1 MSQQPTPPASGAYPY
16 QQQPS
21 DSGSNTTLVV
31 LVVAVAM
38 LLVFVLVYFLVLD
51 DPDGGTGSALPT
63 ATTVPAVTVVPAA
76 PAAPAATAATALP
89 ATPAPTAAPLVI
101 APCVTAAIDES
112 TTGRR
117 GEVALYQQTLKNLGY
132 DPGGVDGFFGP
143 KTTDAAF
150 AEIGDNGSLG
160 EIFPDPP
167 VAILFSAFQRL
178 GIACP

>member
-1 MSQQPTPPASGAYPY
+1 VLIAILVALSM
-16 QQQPS
+16 
-21 DSGSNTTLVV
+21 TL
-31 LVVAVAM
+31 L
-38 LLVFVLVYFLVLD
+38 FVLVYFLFLQD
-51 DPDGGTGSALPT
+51 SSDGGVAIESATTT
-63 ATTVPAVTVVPAA
+63 APGVTTTVPGATTTPPVTAVPAA
-76 PAAPAATAATALP
+76 TPTTVGAAPAP
-89 ATPAPTAAPLVI
+89 QPTAAPLVI

>member
-1 MSQQPTPPASGAYPY
+1 MA
-16 QQQPS
+16 
-21 DSGSNTTLVV
+21 
-31 LVVAVAM
+31 
-38 LLVFVLVYFLVLD
+38 LLFVLVYFLFLQD
-51 DPDGGTGSALPT
+51 SSDGGVAIESAT
-63 ATTVPAVTVVPAA
+63 TTVPAATTTPPVTAVPAA
-76 PAAPAATAATALP
+76 TPTTVGAAPAP
-89 ATPAPTAAPLVI
+89 QPTAAPLVI
-101 APCVTAAIDES
+101 APCVTALIDES
-112 TTGRR
+112 TNR

-150 AEIGDNGSLG
+150 AEINDNGSLA